1 MCTDSLI
8 SSDIGVFKDEYLVG
22 KDPTGDKETKNNNVN
37 DNVDKVII
45 TFLLSCHYHSL
56 KLYAVFN
63 SQLDCRCP
71 MSNSREFF
79 LQDEE
84 CLWSVLN
91 VNLCS
96 QSLEKFI

>member
-1 MCTDSLI
+1 MQGAIDMCTDSLI

-56 KLYAVFN
+56 KLYEVFI

-79 LQDEE
+79 FKMR
-84 CLWSVLN
+84 N
-91 VNLCS
+91 VFGL
-96 QSLEKFI
+96 F